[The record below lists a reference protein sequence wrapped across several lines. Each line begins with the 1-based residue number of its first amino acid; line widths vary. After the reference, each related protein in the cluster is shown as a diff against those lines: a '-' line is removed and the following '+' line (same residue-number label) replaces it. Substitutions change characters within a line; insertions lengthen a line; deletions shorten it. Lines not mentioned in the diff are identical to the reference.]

1 MSIRE
6 LITPGTVTLDLK
18 AGSPE
23 EAMAELGALL
33 VASGA
38 VTDLDTYLQAVKA
51 REAMG
56 TTAVGFGVAIPHGKS
71 GAVSRA
77 AVAFGRSRGT
87 VQWESL
93 DGEPVRMVFLI
104 AAPDGA
110 HDLHLKALSQ
120 LARLLMHEE
129 VRAKLLAAENPVDV
143 VNALR

>member
-77 AVAFGRSRGT
+77 AVAFGRSRSALN
-87 VQWESL
+87 WESL
-93 DGEPVRMVFLI
+93 DGEPVKMVFLI

-129 VRAKLLAAENPVDV
+129 VREKLLTAASPADV
-143 VNALR
+143 IAALQ

>member
-1 MSIRE
+1 LSIQD
-6 LITPGTVTLDLK
+6 LISPETVTLDLK
-18 AGSPE
+18 ARTPE
-23 EAMAELGALL
+23 EAMAELGSLL
-33 VASGA
+33 VKSGA
-38 VTDLDTYLQAVKA
+38 VTDLPTYLQAVKA
-51 REAMG
+51 REALG

-129 VRAKLLAAENPVDV
+129 VRTKLLAAENPVDV

>member
-6 LITPGTVTLDLK
+6 LITPETVTLDLK
-18 AGSPE
+18 AGTPE

-33 VASGA
+33 VKTGA
-38 VTDLDTYLQAVKA
+38 VTDLETYLQAVKA
-51 REAMG
+51 REALG

-71 GAVSRA
+71 GGVSRA
-77 AVAFGRSRGT
+77 AVAFGRSRSGLA
-87 VQWESL
+87 WESL
-93 DGEPVRMVFLI
+93 DGEPVQMVFLI

-129 VRAKLLAAENPVDV
+129 VRQKLLTAESPADV
-143 VNALR
+143 VNALQ

>member
-77 AVAFGRSRGT
+77 AVAFGRSRSALN
-87 VQWESL
+87 WESL
-93 DGEPVRMVFLI
+93 DGEPVKMVFLI

-129 VRAKLLAAENPVDV
+129 VRQKLLAAESAADV
-143 VNALR
+143 INALQ

>member
-6 LITPGTVTLDLK
+6 LITPDTITLDLK
-18 AGSPE
+18 AGRPE

-33 VASGA
+33 AATGA
-38 VTDLDTYLQAVKA
+38 VRDLDTYLEAVKS
-51 REAMG
+51 REAQG

-77 AVAFGRSRGT
+77 AVAFGRSRT
-87 VQWESL
+87 RLEWESL

-104 AAPDGA
+104 AAPEGA

-120 LARLLMHEE
+120 LARLLMHED
-129 VRAKLLAAENPVDV
+129 VRQKLLTAETPADV
-143 VNALR
+143 IDALQ